1 VTRRSKAEHLG
12 AKSAQVVG
20 TVAHLE
26 LCHGRLGWDRS
37 ASGPVVISL
46 GGQYPLRGLTAPER
60 ILLQPVNLYKQCRG
74 GASWAATGRAP
85 CHQTVSDAC
94 LVLRDVG
101 HEHLASPIASTVMG
115 VPSRFA
121 EGDRG
126 GHALFRIGQRRTSFE
141 PHHGKTREPRPL
153 QRRHPDSDSR

>member
-1 VTRRSKAEHLG
+1 VSRRGKAEHLG
-12 AKSAQVVG
+12 AKYARVVG

-74 GASWAATGRAP
+74 GASWGGHRARP
-85 CHQTVSDAC
+85 
-94 LVLRDVG
+94 
-101 HEHLASPIASTVMG
+101 
-115 VPSRFA
+115 VPSNRKQCLL
-121 EGDRG
+121 GVT
-126 GHALFRIGQRRTSFE
+126 RRW
-141 PHHGKTREPRPL
+141 P
-153 QRRHPDSDSR
+153 